1 MRKISWKSDKLQAL
15 LLVLL
20 FLLASGSAFFQSMER
35 KAYDWGMRM
44 SHREP
49 HSEIAIIAVDDESI
63 ANIGR
68 WPWSREIHARLL
80 DVLGQAKPKVIGST
94 VLFLEPQT
102 DPGLPYINQIAEMV
116 NAGRLSGDTAS
127 LKALVAKAQRQL
139 NPDAALA
146 DSMRTLGNV
155 IIAMPFM
162 LGDAAE
168 SANDPLPAYV
178 TRHAHVFSRELSE
191 SDIQPPVG
199 ILAMPPVSLAGEAAS
214 TIGHLNAT
222 PDMDGV
228 IRTEPLLVQYQQV
241 LYPSLAL
248 QIAARYLNMDSQQ
261 MQLYPDAIQLGNL
274 RIATDSAMRMNT
286 YFYQGSDAHPAFSI
300 DAFYDVLSGKIN
312 PQKYQGKIVLIGATA
327 KGIGDVQQT
336 PVSAGMSPIETLA
349 HSVSSLLNRDFIV
362 VPAWAGWAEMLAW
375 LLVAAYLTWLLPGL
389 NAGKAALFTGM
400 FLLLLLLAHLLLVTQ
415 KGWWLQLA
423 MPASLLLV
431 GHILLTTK
439 RYFMTE
445 RGKERAE
452 VISAESNRDLALM
465 FQSQGQLDMAFDRFK
480 KCPMDDAVA
489 DGMYHLGL
497 DFERKR
503 QFNKAEAVFSHIR
516 QYRPD
521 YKDVAQRISRARQMA
536 ETVVLGASSGRTNES
551 TLLLGSG
558 GIEKPMLGRYMV
570 EKELAKGAM
579 GVVYLGRDPKI
590 GRVVAIKTLALSEE
604 FDEAE
609 LQDVKARF
617 FREAVTAGRLNHP
630 NIVTIYDAGE
640 EHDLAYIAMELLQG
654 EDLTHYTPA
663 DHLLPLD
670 KLIRIMIRVAEALDY
685 AHGQQVVHRDIKPSN
700 IMYDAQ
706 TDTVK
711 VTDFGIARITD
722 SSKTNTGVVLG
733 TPSYMSP
740 EQLLGKKLDGRSDIF
755 SLGVTFYSLL
765 TGSLPFKADSMA
777 ALMYKIA
784 NEPHEDIRKLRP
796 ELGERLAHI
805 VNKMLEKN
813 VLQRYQKGKQVI
825 ADLEQVLSDMVG
837 K

>member
-15 LLVLL
+15 LLALL
-20 FLLASGSAFFQSMER
+20 FLLASGSVFFQGLER

-44 SHREP
+44 SHRAP
-49 HSEIAIIAVDDESI
+49 HPEITIIAVDDESI

-68 WPWSREIHARLL
+68 WPWSREVHARML
-80 DVLGQAKPKVIGST
+80 DVLGKAKPKVIGST
-94 VLFLEPQT
+94 VLFLEPQA

-116 NAGRLSGDTAS
+116 SAGRLSGDTTS
-127 LKALVAKAQRQL
+127 LKTLITKAQRQL

-155 IIAMPFM
+155 IIAMPFV

-168 SANDPLPAYV
+168 SANDPLPTYV
-178 TRHAHVFSRELSE
+178 TRHAHVLSQELSA
-191 SDIQPPVG
+191 SDIRPPVG
-199 ILAMPPVSLAGEAAS
+199 ISAMPPVSLVGEAAS
-214 TIGHLNAT
+214 AIGHLNAT
-222 PDMDGV
+222 PDMDGA
-228 IRTEPLLVQYQQV
+228 IRTEPLLVQYQQA

-261 MQLYPDAIQLGNL
+261 MQLYPDAIQLGKL

-286 YFYQGSDAHPAFSI
+286 YFYQGSDAHPPFSV

-327 KGIGDVQQT
+327 EGIGDTQQT
-336 PVSAGMSPIETLA
+336 PVAANMSPIETLA

-362 VPAWAGWAEMLAW
+362 VPAWAGWMELLAW
-375 LLVAAYLTWLLPGL
+375 LLVAAYLAWLLPGL
-389 NAGKAALFTGM
+389 NAGKAALFTGI
-400 FLLLLLLAHLLLVTQ
+400 LLLLLLLGHLLSMTQ

-423 MPASLLLV
+423 MPESLLLI

-445 RGKERAE
+445 RGKARAE
-452 VISAESNRDLALM
+452 VVSAESNRDLALM
-465 FQSQGQLDMAFDRFK
+465 FQSQGQLDMAFDRFR

-503 QFNKAEAVFSHIR
+503 QFSKAEAVFSHIR
-516 QYRPD
+516 QSRPD
-521 YKDVAQRISRARQMA
+521 YKDIAQRINRARQMA

-551 TLLLGSG
+551 TLLLDNG

-617 FREAVTAGRLNHP
+617 FREAETAGRLNHP

-654 EDLTHYTPA
+654 EDLTHYTQA

-722 SSKTNTGVVLG
+722 SSKTKTGVVLG

-740 EQLLGKKLDGRSDIF
+740 EQLSGKKLDGRSDIF

-765 TGSLPFKADSMA
+765 TGALPFKADSMA

-784 NEPHEDIRKLRP
+784 NEPHEDIRTLRS
-796 ELGERLAHI
+796 ELDERLAQI
-805 VNKMLEKN
+805 INKMLEKN
-813 VLQRYQKGKQVI
+813 VLQRYQKGRQVI
-825 ADLEQVLSDMVG
+825 VDLEQVLSGMVG